1 MFIVSDYLLPV
12 DGFWSSVYA
21 FLFPNYGFLF
31 PLSVSGSWFLGLLA
45 VGSGLT
51 SDFWLLV
58 SDAWPLFYCLSIIDY
73 RFPILG
79 DSSSEAPP
87 CVMQKIH
94 FLLKDV
100 TTSTLV
106 GNATHFTGNPIS

>member
-12 DGFWSSVYA
+12 HGFWFSAYG

-58 SDAWPLFYCLSIIDY
+58 PDTWLLVSCLSNIDY
-73 RFPILG
+73 RFPIPG
-79 DSSSEAPP
+79 DSSSVAVP
-87 CVMQKIH
+87 
-94 FLLKDV
+94 
-100 TTSTLV
+100 
-106 GNATHFTGNPIS
+106 